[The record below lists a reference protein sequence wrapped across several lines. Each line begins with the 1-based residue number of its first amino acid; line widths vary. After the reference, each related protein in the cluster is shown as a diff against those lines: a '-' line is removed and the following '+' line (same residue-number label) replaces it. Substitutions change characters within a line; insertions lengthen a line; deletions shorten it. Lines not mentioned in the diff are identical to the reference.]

1 MALICSFSS
10 RAGLHAAL
18 TLPEV
23 HPRHPSHAV
32 SERSTPRGALVVW
45 IQLCSHPQSPAEALC
60 GCFLSGFNKK
70 NLKERSRQHSSTAPS
85 DWNSRHPSHHAE
97 H

>member
-10 RAGLHAAL
+10 CAGLHAAL

-32 SERSTPRGALVVW
+32 SERSTPRIAARGVDSAL
-45 IQLCSHPQSPAEALC
+45 QPPAEP
-60 GCFLSGFNKK
+60 S
-70 NLKERSRQHSSTAPS
+70 RSPL
-85 DWNSRHPSHHAE
+85 WLLPKWV
-97 H
+97 